1 MDLTKALFTG
11 GLFVREN
18 QNGLPVCA
26 KCERVNRYMYGNVF
40 ILTVLR
46 GHVIL

>member
-1 MDLTKALFTG
+1 MQNEEL
-11 GLFVREN
+11 N
-18 QNGLPVCA
+18 NNGLSVYVYR
-26 KCERVNRYMYGNVF
+26 ERVNRYLYGNVF